1 MGVNIFLILFLMFFS
16 SCEKEVAVPSK
27 SDKNVIKV
35 EFSDDIEP
43 EVRTTKTTL
52 YPSSGKVQRFERQW
66 LKPLMFKPQIFGH
79 SKLLWVPISY
89 YEPIKDNT
97 NAQLRL
103 MVPMIFDPDY
113 GMVQPT
119 TLNILETD
127 SFELDGNNLIFY
139 SDQGAKITSFTPN
152 EGENLLAPYTDTTVV
167 MIVYRDSSLSIIP
180 NARYSTAM
188 LNVPEKEI
196 MGFYFALTDYYQY

>member
-1 MGVNIFLILFLMFFS
+1 
-16 SCEKEVAVPSK
+16 
-27 SDKNVIKV
+27 
-35 EFSDDIEP
+35 
-43 EVRTTKTTL
+43 
-52 YPSSGKVQRFERQW
+52 
-66 LKPLMFKPQIFGH
+66 
-79 SKLLWVPISY
+79 
-89 YEPIKDNT
+89 
-97 NAQLRL
+97 

>member
-1 MGVNIFLILFLMFFS
+1 MKLHKILLITLLSFVTLT
-16 SCEKEVAVPSK
+16 CGK
-27 SDKNVIKV
+27 
-35 EFSDDIEP
+35 DDIEP

-52 YPSSGKVQRFERQW
+52 YPSSGKA
-66 LKPLMFKPQIFGH
+66 PMFKPQIYGH

-89 YEPIKDNT
+89 YAPIKDNT

-113 GMVQPT
+113 GMVQST
-119 TLNILETD
+119 TLNILEAD

-167 MIVYRDSSLSIIP
+167 MIVYRDSSLNIIP